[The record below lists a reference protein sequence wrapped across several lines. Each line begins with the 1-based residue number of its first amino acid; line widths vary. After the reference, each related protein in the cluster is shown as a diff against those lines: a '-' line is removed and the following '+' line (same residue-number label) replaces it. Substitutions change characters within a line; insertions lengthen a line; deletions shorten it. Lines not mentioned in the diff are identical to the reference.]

1 MQGTDR
7 QDFRLRL
14 GADPSDPA
22 LAREAMAL
30 GDGAQ
35 DELRRAQAFERALGE
50 ALAIPVPDQ
59 LAQRLQAIAVQKSS
73 GGSAWSGRAPWLA
86 LAASL
91 LLVLGLASTIWV
103 NQPATAS
110 PLGIAAVEHLVHE
123 PFALLRT
130 EIVAQERLDG
140 LLRKAGLELP
150 QAVAVNYASPC
161 PVYGQQ
167 TVHMVVQ
174 QPSGPVSV
182 IYFPRRESDALGD
195 FRHGP
200 TNGRAL
206 AYGDGMLVLMAN
218 DDAGIG
224 AVEAIWQ
231 SAMLAGEPSGQ
242 LIAGMD

>member
-1 MQGTDR
+1 MRLHGWFLLVGTG
-7 QDFRLRL
+7 LL
-14 GADPSDPA
+14 AGLLVSCAGTPA
-22 LAREAMAL
+22 ARVLPPAET
-30 GDGAQ
+30 
-35 DELRRAQAFERALGE
+35 
-50 ALAIPVPDQ
+50 
-59 LAQRLQAIAVQKSS
+59 
-73 GGSAWSGRAPWLA
+73 
-86 LAASL
+86 ASL
-91 LLVLGLASTIWV
+91 TIAQTEPASVAAQTEAV
-103 NQPATAS
+103 HTTTPRPEPTQPATAS